1 MGRDL
6 QKPYSRSDYASA
18 LALNAAVKPFNLAV
32 LFGVL
37 AVGVFLID
45 APIALTLAFA
55 LAVYAAA
62 CAVSFFDDDEAEKVL
77 ARERGERR
85 AALEGRSPR
94 VDPRMLAP
102 EIRTHLAAAHDRE
115 ARIRQAIEGTD
126 LPYTE
131 VLDEVDG
138 FVRLM
143 ERTAGRAQLL
153 YDALAD
159 NPPERVEQR
168 LHEVKREGDPTR
180 RELVE
185 ALTHQLH
192 VQRRM
197 HGQLVRFFDEME
209 RVVIEMDTIRGQLL
223 SVSASTDEQTRKEL
237 AGEVRS
243 LREDM
248 GALAEGMEEAYRP

>member
-1 MGRDL
+1 MAEDL
-6 QKPYSRSDYASA
+6 QKPYSRSEYASA

-37 AVGVFLID
+37 VAGVVLIGC
-45 APIALTLAFA
+45 PVVLTLAFA

-62 CAVSFFDDDEAEKVL
+62 CAVTFFDDDEADRVL

-85 AALEGRSPR
+85 AELEGTPR

-102 EIRTHLAAAHDRE
+102 EIRSHLAGAHDRE

-131 VLDEVDG
+131 VLGEVDG

-143 ERTAGRAQLL
+143 ERTAARAQLL

-159 NPPERVEQR
+159 NPPEQVERR
-168 LHEVKREGDPTR
+168 LHEVKRTNDPTR

-185 ALTHQLH
+185 ALTHQLE

-209 RVVIEMDTIRGQLL
+209 RVVVEMDTIRGQLL
-223 SVSASTDEQTRKEL
+223 SVSASTDAQAQKEL